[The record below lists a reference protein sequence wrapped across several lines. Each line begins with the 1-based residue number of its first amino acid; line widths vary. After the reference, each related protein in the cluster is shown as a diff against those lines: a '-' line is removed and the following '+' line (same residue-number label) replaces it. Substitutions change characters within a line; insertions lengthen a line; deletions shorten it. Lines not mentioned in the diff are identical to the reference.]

1 MRKKITA
8 IMLTGALAMMLA
20 GCGGSERA
28 ADTSAATAALAGK
41 TETEAK
47 VVATTS
53 QTEEENPIC
62 GGWTKPDSPVITD
75 EIRNLVKKANEKL
88 AGGMYDAVALLGTQ
102 VVAGMNYRLLCT
114 VTATVP
120 DAKPY
125 YAIVTLYKDLQGNAE
140 ITDVIETTIE
150 GPATEELDGGIT
162 AASSAELT
170 ADAKTAFDK
179 ATETL
184 TGATFK
190 PVALAATQVV
200 AGINYFI
207 FCDAYS
213 ATSGVQTG
221 YAMLTVTAAADGSY
235 SVANIEE
242 IK

>member
-8 IMLTGALAMMLA
+8 IIMTGALAMMLA

-28 ADTSAATAALAGK
+28 ADTSASTAALAGK

-47 VVATTS
+47 VEATTS

-62 GGWTKPDSPVITD
+62 GGWTKPESPVITD
-75 EIRNLVKKANEKL
+75 EIRDLVKKANEKL

-184 TGATFK
+184 TGATYK